1 MKVEVLVN
9 LGSNDYPGL
18 PYLAGETREVTE
30 DIGKRLVA
38 NGHAREVEVQA
49 PEEPATTEPQVAAVS
64 TESKQDK
71 PAKASLKSSKE
82 K

>member
-1 MKVEVLVN
+1 MQVEVLVN

-18 PYLAGETREVTE
+18 PYLAGEIHEVSE
-30 DIGKRLVA
+30 AIGQRLVA
-38 NGHAREVEVQA
+38 NGHARKVEVQA
-49 PEEPATTEPQVAAVS
+49 PAEPAPAEPQVAPAA

>member
-1 MKVEVLVN
+1 MQVEVLVN

-18 PYLAGETREVTE
+18 PYLAGETHEVSE
-30 DIGKRLVA
+30 AVGKRLVA
-38 NGHAREVEVQA
+38 NGHAREVEVQT
-49 PEEPATTEPQVAAVS
+49 PEEPAPTEPQVASVS
-64 TESKQDK
+64 SESKQDK